1 LRMMSERVESLV
13 KDIDKVFEWCIDGGS
28 DIVWFDSV
36 YLLPDPPPQF
46 GGDLFIFC
54 GIPI

>member
-1 LRMMSERVESLV
+1 MSERVESLV